1 MRRLFRRSD
10 KNKCLIMWEAFIERL
25 EDMAHNLDKR
35 MPDVLAVETMADLM
49 AMHKKRVFD
58 LGLNSDGVQI
68 GEYSTDPAYFSKSAF
83 IRKGAFK
90 QQGKE
95 KKGKFK
101 NGKERKS
108 MFISTGY
115 SGFRQIQ
122 GREVDHVNSKFSGD
136 LERSFQV
143 VKIGE
148 SVYYGTT
155 NQNASNKFE
164 GMTDRYGEIY
174 PLTKEEK
181 DFMREDVIKQAIII
195 DKRTN

>member
-1 MRRLFRRSD
+1 
-10 KNKCLIMWEAFIERL
+10 MWEAFIEQL
-25 EDMAHNLDKR
+25 EDMAHTLDKR

-83 IRKGAFK
+83 IRKSAFK

-108 MFISTGY
+108 MFIATGY

-122 GREVDHVNSKFSGD
+122 GREIDHVNSKYSGD
-136 LERSFQV
+136 LERSFQI

-155 NQNASNKFE
+155 NQGASDKFA
-164 GMTDRYGEIY
+164 GMTSRYGEIY
-174 PLTKEEK
+174 PLTKQEK
-181 DFMREDVIKQAIII
+181 EFMREDVIKQAIII